1 MLLPGCKERDGD
13 GAAASPSVAASA
25 SAAAAAVPS
34 ASAPRLTA
42 TGSAAVAGTASS
54 AASAAPSASAMAKEV
69 APYTDFGKLMIEA
82 ANVMVAAAQGEKVDE
97 KWGIEAKALPRSD
110 RLAGMK
116 VSYVSVAIEA
126 QGPHGFLKWDFIVTP
141 AGEVQFDRALHLDK
155 PRAKAGVTRHPPVF
169 AAFVDYVLARMS
181 SADCKLPLFDAS
193 RFKGVPKRVVKRML
207 ALEKRVAREV
217 GRACKKMADKGDG
230 YVARLVKIRV
240 TFIDAGA
247 FLRLQSRFTVDG
259 DNLRLSQPRWR

>member
-1 MLLPGCKERDGD
+1 MYNKHLPRRPRRSLSSAALVAATIVMLLPGCKERDGD

-97 KWGIEAKALPRSD
+97 KWGI
-110 RLAGMK
+110 
-116 VSYVSVAIEA
+116 
-126 QGPHGFLKWDFIVTP
+126 
-141 AGEVQFDRALHLDK
+141 
-155 PRAKAGVTRHPPVF
+155 
-169 AAFVDYVLARMS
+169 
-181 SADCKLPLFDAS
+181 
-193 RFKGVPKRVVKRML
+193 
-207 ALEKRVAREV
+207 
-217 GRACKKMADKGDG
+217 
-230 YVARLVKIRV
+230 
-240 TFIDAGA
+240 
-247 FLRLQSRFTVDG
+247 
-259 DNLRLSQPRWR
+259 